1 MARFPD
7 HASADS
13 LLMIGIKV
21 SRMNC
26 PNCQAE
32 NPSDAKFCSKCGSL
46 LFPSVAEPTS
56 PIPSQE
62 DMNITRK
69 YSPRGLGEKSV
80 SQTKRRDGEL
90 RQVTIMFCDMKGFT
104 PLSAKI
110 GPERTFS
117 LMDRI
122 FEIIIRRVNEYEGM
136 VNELRGDGALAFFGA
151 PIATEEA
158 PVKALHCALAIQMD
172 IATFNETIAAQK
184 DISPILFR
192 IGINS
197 GPVVVGF
204 VGNDLGTQLTA
215 QGDTVNVAARMEMIA
230 KPGTICVTEETYK
243 AAKAMFRFEDLGDVK
258 IKGKERPVRVYRLLS
273 PKGDTHRPRLG
284 TERFLYSEMI
294 GRDEELARLELQV
307 LKAVNGEGSIVNI
320 VGEAGIGKSR
330 LIAELKKQ
338 DVMRWTTLLEGRAT
352 SIGRNL
358 SFQPIID
365 VLRRWA
371 GIMQQD
377 SSIAAAYKL
386 EKAVQ
391 GIWREDPY
399 EILPF
404 LATLMGTKL
413 SGSYEE
419 KIRGIEGDALEKMI
433 LKSIR
438 DVLARASEM
447 TCLVIVFEDLHW
459 SDISSIELLEG
470 LFRLAKTNRILFI
483 NLFRPG
489 YKETGDRIAETVESL
504 FPECFLTIVLEPLN
518 DKLSESLITNMLK
531 TGPHHPF
538 IGTVIERAGG
548 NPFFIEEIVQS
559 FIDQNLI
566 VFRGGEVHLNKE
578 IETVFIPSAINDLL
592 MARIDRLDEKTR
604 DLLKIASVIGRNF
617 FYRILRDVAGDI
629 PDIDDR
635 LALLEKLQLIKAD
648 RRTGEVEY
656 IFKHALSQEAAYQS
670 ILENKRKQLH
680 LRVADSMK
688 SAFDETLQ
696 EYNGM
701 LAYHYGK
708 GEDLDEAETYL
719 IKAGEA
725 ALKSSASSEALNYYR
740 QALEI
745 YLKKSGE
752 GTDPEKIT
760 MFDRNIALALYDR
773 GRYEEAIEHF
783 DKVLGYVWNYP
794 KEHSRLDFF
803 RDFLQVI
810 ISIYF
815 PVFRFKK
822 PLSKKDVE
830 ACELCNKKIRAL
842 AIINPNRFFFESFH
856 FLKRITKF
864 DLTRFESGYGL
875 LVGASTLFSFTGISF
890 KVSKKIL
897 RFVHSK
903 IDETD
908 IKQFT
913 VYAFSCLMYNYLNG
927 YWSAIEESDGDKLI
941 DKNLDI
947 GDIWLVSLLS
957 HWHCWPCIYKGNF
970 HMAQSFVRRL
980 DELYGLYE
988 NHVSLT
994 LRYLVLPC
1002 LLMETRRLEEALQET
1017 EKGIE
1022 FAKEIGMGASMI
1034 HLFSCQARIWLLL
1047 DKMDEAQRCL
1057 EQADTIRRDVSTV
1070 PWMLSHF
1077 MRSRAE
1083 HDLNRLEVS
1092 LANKDA
1098 NSSEFEAISLKSAKA
1113 LLLQSK
1119 KVAQHRTESF
1129 RLMGRYFFLTSSWI
1143 RARRWWQAAIDEG
1156 DRLGA
1161 RLELA
1166 RTYFEVGYRLL
1177 NLPRR
1182 PHVFENMDAEE
1193 YLEKAKTMF
1202 EEMNLQWDLVEW
1214 HKCTGR

>member
-1 MARFPD
+1 M
-7 HASADS
+7 
-13 LLMIGIKV
+13 K
-21 SRMNC
+21 C

-32 NPSDAKFCSKCGSL
+32 NPSGAKFCSECGSRIVL
-46 LFPSVAEPTS
+46 SVAEPAS
-56 PIPSQE
+56 PIPPQE
-62 DMNITRK
+62 YINNTRK
-69 YSPRGLGEKSV
+69 YSPRGLSEKIV
-80 SQTKRRDGEL
+80 SQTKRMDGEL

-172 IATFNETIAAQK
+172 IATFNETISAQM

-197 GPVVVGF
+197 GPVFVGF

-215 QGDTVNVAARMEMIA
+215 QGDTVNVAARMETIA

-243 AAKAMFRFEDLGDVK
+243 ATKAMFRFQDLGDVK
-258 IKGKERPVRVYRLLS
+258 IKGKERPVRVYQLLS

-294 GRDEELARLELQV
+294 GRDEELARLELQMM
-307 LKAVNGEGSIVNI
+307 KAVNGEGSIVNI

-330 LIAELKKQ
+330 LIAELKKR
-338 DVMRWTTLLEGRAT
+338 DVMKWTTFLEGRAT

-358 SFQPIID
+358 SFHPMID
-365 VLRRWA
+365 LLRRWA

-377 SSIAAAYKL
+377 SSTTAAYKL

-391 GIWREDPY
+391 GIWREDLH
-399 EILPF
+399 EVLPF

-413 SGSYEE
+413 SDSYAER
-419 KIRGIEGDALEKMI
+419 IRGIEGDALEKMI

-438 DVLARASEM
+438 DFLTRASEM

-459 SDISSIELLEG
+459 SDTSSIELLEG
-470 LFRLAKTNRILFI
+470 LFRLAKTKRILFI

-489 YKETGDRIAETVESL
+489 YEETGDRIAQTVERL

-518 DKLSESLITNMLK
+518 GKLSESLITNMLK

-538 IGTVIERAGG
+538 IRTVIERAGG

-566 VFRGGEVHLNKE
+566 VFKGGAVHLSEE
-578 IETVFIPSAINDLL
+578 IETISIPSTINDLL
-592 MARIDRLDEKTR
+592 MARIDRLEEKTR
-604 DLLKIASVIGRNF
+604 DLLKTASVIGRNF
-617 FYRILRDVAGDI
+617 FYRILRDVAGNI

-635 LALLEKLQLIKAD
+635 LVYLEKMQLIKAH
-648 RRTGEVEY
+648 RRMGEVEY
-656 IFKHALSQEAAYQS
+656 IFKHALSHEAAYQS

-680 LRVADSMK
+680 LRVADSIR
-688 SAFDETLQ
+688 SAFDERLQ

-701 LAYHYGK
+701 LAYHYSK
-708 GEDLDEAETYL
+708 GENLDEAETYL

-740 QALEI
+740 QALEL
-745 YLKKSGE
+745 YLKKSGKR
-752 GTDPEKIT
+752 TDPEKIA

-794 KEHSRLDFF
+794 KKHSRVDFF
-803 RDFLQVI
+803 RDFLQLI

-822 PLSKKDVE
+822 PLSKQDIE
-830 ACELCNKKIRAL
+830 ACELFNKKTKAL
-842 AIINPNRFFFESFH
+842 AIINPREFFFESLH
-856 FLKRITKF
+856 FLNRITKF

-875 LVGASTLFSFTGISF
+875 FVGASTLFSFTGISF
-890 KVSKKIL
+890 KLSKKIL
-897 RFVHSK
+897 RFVK
-903 IDETD
+903 NRIDETD
-908 IKQFT
+908 IRQFT
-913 VYAFSCLMYNYLNG
+913 VYAFSCLIHNYLKG
-927 YWSAIEESDGDKLI
+927 DWAAIEERDGDKLI

-970 HMAQSFVRRL
+970 HMAQSFVSRL

-994 LRYLVLPC
+994 LKYLVSPC
-1002 LLMETRRLEEALQET
+1002 LLMETRRLEEALQEI

-1022 FAKEIGMGASMI
+1022 FAKGIGMGASMI

-1047 DKMDEAQRCL
+1047 GNMDEAQQCL
-1057 EQADTIRRDVSTV
+1057 GQADTIRREVSTV

-1077 MRSRAE
+1077 MRSRVE
-1083 HDLNRLEVS
+1083 LDLNRLEVS
-1092 LANKDA
+1092 MADKGGNT
-1098 NSSEFEAISLKSAKA
+1098 SELEAISLKSAKA
-1113 LLLQSK
+1113 LLLHST

-1129 RLMGRYFFLTSSWI
+1129 RLMGRYFFLTSSWS
-1143 RARRWWQAAIDEG
+1143 RAHRWWQAAIDEG
-1156 DRLGA
+1156 NRLGA

-1166 RTYFEVGYRLL
+1166 RTYSEVGYRLL
-1177 NLPRR
+1177 NAPRR
-1182 PHVFENMDAEE
+1182 PHVFENMGAEE

-1214 HKCTGR
+1214 HKGTGC